1 MSSNPMRACLFG
13 TALFASLC
21 ATDAQAQSAPSPS
34 MAGPEHKE
42 GTGTGSG
49 SSGMAPQQGTGSGAT
64 QHAPG
69 ANRPE
74 PSRPPSAADSQQ
86 NHDYGRNTSPDGQQ
100 MHQSNPAG
108 GAATQ
113 PN

>member
-1 MSSNPMRACLFG
+1 MSSNPMRAFLFG
-13 TALFASLC
+13 TALTALLC
-21 ATDAQAQSAPSPS
+21 AAHAQAQPAPSPS

-74 PSRPPSAADSQQ
+74 PNRPPSAADSQQ
-86 NHDYGRNTSPDGQQ
+86 NRDYGRDTSPDGQP

-108 GAATQ
+108 GTAK